1 MIEYAGLRGTSL
13 VVQWLRLCAASAGG
27 TGSVTGWGTKIPHAT
42 WHNEKNF
49 FKDGVRACK
58 VPTAGPGESLSRE
71 ERRHPLF

>member
-1 MIEYAGLRGTSL
+1 MLPLQGAQAQSL
-13 VVQWLRLCAASAGG
+13 VGELRSHMPHGI
-27 TGSVTGWGTKIPHAT
+27 TK
-42 WHNEKNF
+42 KKF